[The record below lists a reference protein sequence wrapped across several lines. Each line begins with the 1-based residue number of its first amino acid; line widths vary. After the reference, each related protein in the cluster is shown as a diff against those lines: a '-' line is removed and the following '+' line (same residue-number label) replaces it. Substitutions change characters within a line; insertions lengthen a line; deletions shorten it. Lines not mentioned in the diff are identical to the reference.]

1 LFKTVV
7 EKEALKDCILEK
19 LKNNF
24 CSGLLT
30 KKPIESVKNKFI
42 ELYDFQKFIL
52 HKLDK
57 TKALYDTK
65 LSLRFLSKTV
75 KSNNQLDLK

>member
-42 ELYDFQKFIL
+42 ELYDFQKFI
-52 HKLDK
+52 
-57 TKALYDTK
+57 
-65 LSLRFLSKTV
+65 
-75 KSNNQLDLK
+75 N